1 MTNFVFSAAIQ
12 AGIEAGKYIQVFNSA
27 GVPISMVR
35 DAATGQFAAH
45 AVGEAVNNSQFVAH
59 AVGAIVNNSQFL
71 VDAMGV
77 ALNSG
82 PLSPLVLPMQLIL
95 RTRALKPSKL
105 IWRCRGS
112 KFTWAFKPSK
122 PVWGCCKRQQPS
134 LVSELSPG

>member
-1 MTNFVFSAAIQ
+1 MMNFVFPAAIQ

-27 GVPISMVR
+27 GVAIGMVR

-45 AVGEAVNNSQFVAH
+45 AVGAAL
-59 AVGAIVNNSQFL
+59 NNSQFL

-95 RTRALKPSKL
+95 NAQGL
-105 IWRCRGS
+105 
-112 KFTWAFKPSK
+112 
-122 PVWGCCKRQQPS
+122 
-134 LVSELSPG
+134 